1 MKALWKGYIV
11 LGQLGIPIRLYS
23 ATQKSG
29 VTFVQL
35 HEKDSSP
42 VERPLFCKKEHREIS
57 STEVIRGVEY
67 EPGKFISFTEQEL
80 EHTSRPELKAIT
92 IKQFCEPEQIP
103 PSYYEKPY
111 YLTPTTGGER
121 GYTLIREGLLR
132 SNAVAIG
139 QYYLYGSNH
148 IGAIQAVEDILVL
161 HQLRFSGE
169 LISRSSLKTPALA
182 RPSPAEIDMMQAVIE
197 RYGGPLHLNDYHD
210 EYTEY
215 VSTLAERKI
224 KGLPLPRQEQTPA
237 HTTPD
242 NEIQDALANALK
254 QNNAIQG
261 GES

>member
-11 LGQLGIPIRLYS
+11 LGQLGIPVRLYS

-42 VERPLFCKKEHREIS
+42 VERPLFCKAEHKEIPASEI
-57 STEVIRGVEY
+57 IRGVEY

-80 EHTSRPELKAIT
+80 ERTSRSEFKAIT
-92 IKQFCEPEQIP
+92 IRQFCKPEQIP
-103 PSYYEKPY
+103 TSYYEKPY

-121 GYTLIREGLLR
+121 GYALIREGLLR
-132 SNAVAIG
+132 SNAAAIG
-139 QYYLYGSNH
+139 RYYLYGSDH
-148 IGAIQAVEDILVL
+148 IGAIKVVEDILVL
-161 HQLRFSGE
+161 YQLRFTDE
-169 LISRSSLKTPALA
+169 LIPRNSIQTPPLT

-215 VSTLAERKI
+215 VSLLTDRKI

-237 HTTPD
+237 HATPD
-242 NEIQDALANALK
+242 DKIQDALVHALG
-254 QNNAIQG
+254 QNTIQEG
-261 GES
+261 TS